1 MSSMTAARSV
11 DAARPGWSPVPE
23 RRLRVG
29 VAGLGRAFTLMLP
42 TLTADPRVELVAAAD
57 PRAEATVRFAREFG
71 GRVYRTVEAMCADP
85 EVDVVYVATPHQLHA
100 DHVEAAAAAG
110 KHVLVEK
117 PMAITLDEC
126 RRMIAASERANVRL
140 VVGHSHSFDAPILR
154 ARAIIASG
162 ALGAV
167 RMINAQY
174 YTDFLYRPRRPE
186 ELDTRRGGGAVFS
199 QAAHQVDIVR
209 LLGGGRVR
217 SVRAQTGAWDPAR
230 ATEGAYAALLAFE
243 DGSYASLAYSGYA
256 HFDGDE
262 LCGGIDEM
270 GAQKAD
276 AYVGAARRNLRHA
289 ANPEEEAALKNAR
302 NYGGADY
309 DAAVTAERA
318 RPPPSHQHFGL
329 VLVCCER
336 GDLRPM
342 PHGVMIYG
350 DGEKHLEPLPKPRVP
365 RAEVIDELYA
375 AIVSGRTPV
384 HGGRWALATL
394 EVCLAMLQ
402 SAREQRDIVLDHQVA
417 VSS

>member
-1 MSSMTAARSV
+1 MPASAAGRS
-11 DAARPGWSPVPE
+11 RMPE

-57 PRAEATVRFAREFG
+57 PRPEATQRFALEFG
-71 GRVYRTVEAMCADP
+71 GRVYASVEALCADSAV
-85 EVDVVYVATPHQLHA
+85 EAVYIATPHQFHA
-100 DHVEAAAAAG
+100 EHVDAAAARG

-126 RRMIAASERANVRL
+126 RRMIHAAERANIRL
-140 VVGHSHSFDAPILR
+140 VVGHSHSFDAPIVR
-154 ARAIIASG
+154 AREIIASE

-186 ELDTRRGGGAVFS
+186 ELITSRGGGAIFI
-199 QAAHQVDIVR
+199 QAPHQVDIVR
-209 LLGGGRVR
+209 LLGGGHVH

-243 DGSYASLAYSGYA
+243 DGSYASLGYSGYA

-262 LCGGIDEM
+262 LCGDIGEM
-270 GAQKAD
+270 GGVKKA
-276 AYVGAARRNLRHA
+276 AEYGAARRNLRRA
-289 ANPEEEAALKNAR
+289 GDADEEAALKNAR

-309 DAAVTAERA
+309 VTGGGAAPEAAATW
-318 RPPPSHQHFGL
+318 HQHFGL
-329 VLVCCER
+329 VVVCCEH

-342 PHGVMIYG
+342 PNGVMIYG
-350 DGEKHLEPLPKPRVP
+350 DGRKHLESLPQPRVP
-365 RAEVIDELYA
+365 RGEVIDELYGS
-375 AIVSGRTPV
+375 IVSGHTPV
-384 HGGRWALATL
+384 HSGRWALATL

-402 SAREQRDIVLDHQVA
+402 SARERRDIVLSNQVGLP
-417 VSS
+417 S